1 MIRLH
6 WVPPAPEESR
16 QDYGRR
22 LREEAHWLRDAVLK
36 EMGFSPGPEFFEKG
50 PYGKPYLKGSSI
62 QFNLTHCRGLA
73 AFAIGKRECGI
84 DAESFERKPGAA
96 IRRACSPEE
105 MAYLE
110 RSADPDFAF
119 FRLWT
124 LKEAF
129 IKATGQG
136 LSFPLAEAA
145 FSPGEGDNLYFCQ
158 GGYLFRQCAAEKHII
173 SLCVRE
179 KGLSPQPIVLE
190 QAEKLVQ
197 FDF

>member
-1 MIRLH
+1 MIHLH
-6 WVPPAPEESR
+6 RVPPAPEESR

-22 LREEAHWLRDAVLK
+22 LRQEAHDLRDEVLK
-36 EMGFSPGPEFFEKG
+36 GMGFPAGPDSFEKG
-50 PYGKPYLKGSSI
+50 PYGKPYLKGRSV

-73 AFAIGKRECGI
+73 AFAVGKRECGI
-84 DAESFERKPGAA
+84 DAECWQRKPGAA

-105 MAYLE
+105 TAYLE
-110 RSADPDFAF
+110 QSANPGFAF

-129 IKATGQG
+129 VKAVGRG

-145 FSPGEGDNLYFCQ
+145 FSPGKGESLYFCRE
-158 GGYLFRQCAAEKHII
+158 GYLFRQFAAGEHII
-173 SLCVRE
+173 SLCVIE
-179 KGLSPQPIVLE
+179 KGLAPQPIRLE
-190 QAEKLVQ
+190 KEENLVY

>member
-6 WVPPAPEESR
+6 RVPIKPEESR

-22 LREEAHWLRDAVLK
+22 LRQEAHDLRDEVLK
-36 EMGFSPGPEFFEKG
+36 GMGFPSGPDSFETG
-50 PYGKPYLKGSSI
+50 PYGKPYLKRAPV

-73 AFAIGKRECGI
+73 AFAVGKRECGI
-84 DAESFERKPGAA
+84 DAECWNRKPGAA

-105 MAYLE
+105 TAYLE
-110 RSADPDFAF
+110 QSTHPGFAF

-129 IKATGQG
+129 VKAVGRG
-136 LSFPLAEAA
+136 LSYPLAEAA
-145 FSPGEGDNLYFCQ
+145 FLPGKEGCLYFCQ
-158 GGYLFRQCAAEKHII
+158 EGYLFRQFAAGEHII
-173 SLCVRE
+173 SLCVIE
-179 KGLSPQPIVLE
+179 KGLPPQPIQLE
-190 QAEKLVQ
+190 REENLTH

>member
-105 MAYLE
+105 TAYLE

-129 IKATGQG
+129 IK
-136 LSFPLAEAA
+136 
-145 FSPGEGDNLYFCQ
+145 
-158 GGYLFRQCAAEKHII
+158 
-173 SLCVRE
+173 
-179 KGLSPQPIVLE
+179 
-190 QAEKLVQ
+190 
-197 FDF
+197 